1 VIALIMLIVA
11 AAIVVLPALGQLL
24 REIMSLFARLMAVA
38 LIIVLAMILTIILLL
53 AISTHGWLI

>member
-1 VIALIMLIVA
+1 MITLVMLVIT
-11 AAIVVLPALGQLL
+11 AAIVALPALGKLL

-53 AISTHGWLI
+53 AIATHVWLI

>member
-1 VIALIMLIVA
+1 MIALIMLIVA